1 MTSTDKINNSDILNQ
16 VVIEGMKNL
25 KANDIVSL
33 NLNKIE
39 TSVCDY
45 FIICHGTSNT
55 HVNAITDSIIEETI
69 KTLTDKPFSKEG
81 TENGEWVLLDYGNV
95 VVHIFQKEIRDF
107 YNLENLWGDAII
119 KKIKS

>member
-69 KTLTDKPFSKEG
+69 KTLKDKPFSKEG

>member
-55 HVNAITDSIIEETI
+55 HVNAITVELALMTLIGTALVQTKGCKRIAFPSIIT
-69 KTLTDKPFSKEG
+69 
-81 TENGEWVLLDYGNV
+81 
-95 VVHIFQKEIRDF
+95 
-107 YNLENLWGDAII
+107 
-119 KKIKS
+119 

>member
-1 MTSTDKINNSDILNQ
+1 
-16 VVIEGMKNL
+16 MKNL
-25 KANDIVSL
+25 KAYDIVSL

-69 KTLTDKPFSKEG
+69 KTLKDKPFSKEG

>member
-1 MTSTDKINNSDILNQ
+1 MTSTDKVNNSDILNQ

-69 KTLTDKPFSKEG
+69 KTLKDKPFSKEG

>member
-55 HVNAITDSIIEETI
+55 HINAITDSIIEETI
-69 KTLTDKPFSKEG
+69 KTLKDKPFSKEG

>member
-1 MTSTDKINNSDILNQ
+1 MTKKVITNNSDVLNQ
-16 VVIEGMKNL
+16 VVIEGMNNL

-33 NLNKIE
+33 NLKEIE

-55 HVNAITDSIIEETI
+55 HVNAITNSIIEETL
-69 KTLTDKPFSKEG
+69 KKLKDKPFSKEG
-81 TENGEWVLLDYGNV
+81 MENGEWVLLDYGNI
-95 VVHIFQKEIRDF
+95 VVHVFQKETRDF

-119 KKIKS
+119 NKIKR

>member
-69 KTLTDKPFSKEG
+69 KTLKDKPFSKEG
-81 TENGEWVLLDYGNV
+81 TGRLSLG
-95 VVHIFQKEIRDF
+95 
-107 YNLENLWGDAII
+107 
-119 KKIKS
+119 